1 MTWTTVTTAP
11 NELGESP
18 FWHPQERRLYWVDIL
33 GRKILRT
40 RLGDATVDTWDLPSE
55 PGCMAPA
62 KNGGW
67 VIALRHGVF
76 RAHTW
81 GGPLEHIATLDYDT
95 RHMRANDGKCD
106 PQGRF
111 WVGTLDETKTAHNAA
126 LYSIDGQTSPGGS
139 GHAAGDAPA
148 IERQTDPNILP
159 VTTAN
164 GLAWSPDGRALY
176 WADTA
181 SHRIDVWEVD
191 GSVPR
196 IAARR
201 TFVQFNPKPAGWQFD
216 AAPGNQGYGGRPD
229 GAAVDVQ
236 GNYFVAMF
244 EGRRVSKFASDGT
257 LLAEWPTPVQ
267 CPTMPCFGGDDLQT
281 LFITSAR
288 HHRSAQELEA
298 FPLSGCVFSMR
309 VDVPGLPVNFWVD

>member
-1 MTWTTVTTAP
+1 MTWKAVTTAP

-18 FWHPQERRLYWVDIL
+18 FWHPHEGRLYWVDIP
-33 GRKILRT
+33 GQKILRT
-40 RLGDATVDTWDLPSE
+40 RPGEDRVDAMDLPCE
-55 PGCMAPA
+55 PGCIAPA
-62 KNGGW
+62 TSGGLI
-67 VIALRHGVF
+67 IALRDGIF
-76 RAHTW
+76 RARSW
-81 GGPLEHIATLDYDT
+81 GGALEQIGALGYDT

-111 WVGTLDETKTAHNAA
+111 WVGTLDETKTARNAA
-126 LYSIDGQTSPGGS
+126 LYSVNS
-139 GHAAGDAPA
+139 HLLANAPDRSA
-148 IERQTDPNILP
+148 SSTAVIERHTDPAILP

-164 GLAWSPDGRALY
+164 GLAWSPDGCTLY

-181 SHRIDVWEVD
+181 SHRIDAWDLDVATA
-191 GSVPR
+191 R
-196 IAARR
+196 ISARR
-201 TFVQFNPKPAGWQFD
+201 TFVQFHPKPADWQFD

-244 EGRRVSKFASDGT
+244 EGRRICQFSPEGT

-298 FPLSGCVFSMR
+298 FPLSGCVLSMR
-309 VDVPGLPVNFWVD
+309 VDVPGLSVNFWVD

>member
-1 MTWTTVTTAP
+1 MTWKAVTTAP

-18 FWHPQERRLYWVDIL
+18 FWHPHESRLYWVDIP

-40 RLGDATVDTWDLPSE
+40 TPGEDRIDTWDLPCE
-55 PGCMAPA
+55 PGCIAPA
-62 KNGGW
+62 TSGGLI
-67 VIALRHGVF
+67 IALRDGIF
-76 RAHTW
+76 RARSW
-81 GGPLEHIATLDYDT
+81 GGALEQMGSLGYDT

-111 WVGTLDETKTAHNAA
+111 WVGTLDETKTARNAA

-139 GHAAGDAPA
+139 GHAAGGAPA
-148 IERQTDPNILP
+148 IERQTDPDLLP

-164 GLAWSPDGRALY
+164 GLAWSPDGSALY

-201 TFVQFNPKPAGWQFD
+201 TFAQFDPKPAGWQFD

-244 EGRRVSKFASDGT
+244 EGRRICKFAPDGT
-257 LLAEWPTPVQ
+257 LRAEWPTPVQ

-288 HHRSAQELEA
+288 HHRSAPELEA
-298 FPLSGCVFSMR
+298 FPLSGCVLSMR